1 MAALESGVTT
11 TVVKPSVTLRV
22 VRPGVPTLRLTTP
35 TGPILHVVAPRAPQ
49 LVLPA
54 PRRSTAILVP
64 LPGPRGPAGGEP
76 FVHRQAR
83 ESAEWIVNHNRGRAA
98 AIQVIVNGRVVGSPE
113 IYHVDL
119 NQARVRFAVPQVGTV
134 LVE

>member
-35 TGPILHVVAPRAPQ
+35 AGPILHVVAPRAPQ

-64 LPGPRGPAGGEP
+64 VPGRRGPAGGDP
-76 FVHRQAR
+76 GPPGPPGAQGTRRYTGVGPPTVVIGAR
-83 ESAEWIVNHNRGRAA
+83 PHDEYLDTSTG
-98 AIQVIVNGRVVGSPE
+98 
-113 IYHVDL
+113 DL
-119 NQARVRFAVPQVGTV
+119 YTLQ
-134 LVE
+134 